1 MALPYSGAVSFAGAL
16 RQLAGGWL
24 GLALVLLVGCART
37 DEASLARAR
46 EHAKELVETAQRDAG
61 EVRRGLPLGAQQLG
75 QRWAASGA
83 DLLNDPEA
91 ARDALNHARNK
102 VQDLRVAKAT
112 FFALAAPDGRIVRN
126 DREQDRMAGAALFTA
141 FPALARAAQG
151 PYVEAL
157 GVMPEAHGVR
167 GKPDAEWMA
176 AVGVDV
182 GGQTRGVYVSGWAWS
197 SYAFRLEFSLRNRIT
212 NELRGKRENVP
223 LLYAFVVVGDQVYGT
238 PESPEISARAIA
250 ERKPLANLGADGSFA
265 TLLEITGRE
274 FALAVQA
281 APELAAGVGIAVL
294 RSET

>member
-1 MALPYSGAVSFAGAL
+1 MTLPSFGALSSFGAL
-16 RQLAGGWL
+16 RQLGHAS
-24 GLALVLLVGCART
+24 LALALALIAGCGRT
-37 DEASLARAR
+37 DETSKARAR

-61 EVRRGLPLGAQQLG
+61 EVRRGLPLGAQQLA
-75 QRWAASGA
+75 QRWASSGA
-83 DLLNDPEA
+83 DLLNDAEA
-91 ARDALNHARNK
+91 AREALNHARNK
-102 VQDLRVAKAT
+102 VQDLRIAKST

-126 DREQDRMAGAALFTA
+126 DREQDLMAGASLFAT

-167 GKPDAEWMA
+167 GKPDGEWMA
-176 AVGVDV
+176 AVGIDV

-212 NELRGKRENVP
+212 TELRGTRENVP
-223 LLYAFVVVGDQVYGT
+223 LLYAFVVVGEEVYGT
-238 PESPEISARAIA
+238 PESPEVSARAIA
-250 ERKPLANLGADGSFA
+250 DRKPLANLGPDGSFA
-265 TLLEITGRE
+265 TLLEITGRD

-281 APELAAGVGIAVL
+281 APDLAPGVGIGVL